1 MPHPFSLDGRVA
13 LVTGASRGLGLA
25 MAEAL
30 GQAGA
35 LVVLSGRN
43 PETLE
48 AAASDLRAK
57 GLKAEAIA
65 LDVTDTQ
72 AAREAVGQVA
82 AGHGRLD
89 IVLLNAGIQ
98 HRSPLLEWELS
109 DFQRLLDTNLTACF
123 VLAQEAAR
131 HMIPRG
137 HGRIIFTGS
146 TIGIFARGTIHGYA
160 ASKAGLAGLTKSLAV
175 ELGANGIT
183 CNAICPGFF
192 ETDMN
197 TAIVA
202 DPDFA
207 ARIKGRI
214 PVGRWGQP
222 EDLGGAAVFL
232 ASDASAFVNGHL
244 LVVDGGHTIAA

>member
-1 MPHPFSLDGRVA
+1 MPDLFSLDGRVA

-35 LVVLSGRN
+35 LVVLNGRT

-48 AAASDLRAK
+48 AATESLRAK
-57 GLKAEAIA
+57 GLKAEAVA
-65 LDVTDTQ
+65 FDVTDTP
-72 AAREAVGQVA
+72 AAREAVGRI
-82 AGHGRLD
+82 AGEHGRLD
-89 IVLLNAGIQ
+89 IALLNAGVQ
-98 HRSPLLEWELS
+98 HRRPLLDWELS
-109 DFQRLLDTNLTACF
+109 DFQRLLNINLAASF

-131 HMIPRG
+131 QMIPQGR
-137 HGRIIFTGS
+137 GRIIFTGS

-175 ELGANGIT
+175 ELGPSGIT

-192 ETDMN
+192 DTDMN
-197 TAIVA
+197 TAIVT
-202 DPDFA
+202 DPAFA
-207 ARIKGRI
+207 AHIKGRI